1 MPLLF
6 NNLTKQLEAEIDNY
20 LDSVSKSGLIFFEGI
35 KSYLKKDMKKFNS
48 DFEDVSTLESNADDV
63 RRSIKHKLYTY
74 MLIPE
79 SRGDVL
85 GLIETLDD
93 VIDICEIVLKQI
105 SIEEPDIPDFLKEDF
120 YELAEFSQKAVEQLV
135 KAARAF
141 FKEINLVNDY
151 VNKVHFYEH
160 EADDVE
166 EMLKRKIF
174 GSEKITE
181 FSHRIHL
188 RYFAEK
194 IASVSD
200 VAEDV
205 AERLAVYAIK
215 RRI

>member
-6 NNLTKQLEAEIDNY
+6 NNLTKQLESEIDNY
-20 LDSVSKSGLIFFEGI
+20 LGSVSKAGLIFFEGI
-35 KSYLKKDMKKFNS
+35 KSYLKKDMDKFNK
-48 DFEDVSTLESNADDV
+48 DFGDVSKLESNADEI

-74 MLIPE
+74 MLIPD

-93 VIDICEIVLKQI
+93 VIDVCEIVLKQI
-105 SIEEPDIPDFLKEDF
+105 SIEEPNIPDFLKEDF

-135 KAARAF
+135 KATKAF
-141 FKEINLVNDY
+141 FRDINLVNDY

-160 EADDVE
+160 EADDE
-166 EMLKRKIF
+166 EEQLKRKIF
-174 GSEKITE
+174 GSDKITE

-194 IASVSD
+194 MALVSD
-200 VAEDV
+200 VAEGV
-205 AERLAVYAIK
+205 AERLEVYAIK
-215 RRI
+215 RKI

>member
-6 NNLTKQLEAEIDNY
+6 NNLTKQLETEIDNY

-35 KSYLKKDMKKFNS
+35 KSYLKKDMKKFNN
-48 DFEDVSTLESNADDV
+48 DFEDVCTLESNADEV

-105 SIEEPDIPDFLKEDF
+105 SIEEPNIPEFLKEDF
-120 YELAEFSQKAVEQLV
+120 YELAEFSQKTVEQLV

-166 EMLKRKIF
+166 EMLKRRIF

-181 FSHRIHL
+181 FSHRIHM